1 MNEQIS
7 LQEES
12 PVPYTTSMTVVGCC
26 ISPLVILWFVYNFLR
41 YDILIFLVLMMSF
54 KSVPQ
59 AIWLEILLH
68 FAAALVEAVLNAVI
82 PRLLLRIPPVT
93 SLQFS
98 CSVGP
103 KCYHLHFSQFII
115 LLTTLVFSLSSP
127 V

>member
-1 MNEQIS
+1 
-7 LQEES
+7 
-12 PVPYTTSMTVVGCC
+12 
-26 ISPLVILWFVYNFLR
+26 
-41 YDILIFLVLMMSF
+41 MMSF

-82 PRLLLRIPPVT
+82 PWLLLRIPPAT

-98 CSVGP
+98 CSVSP